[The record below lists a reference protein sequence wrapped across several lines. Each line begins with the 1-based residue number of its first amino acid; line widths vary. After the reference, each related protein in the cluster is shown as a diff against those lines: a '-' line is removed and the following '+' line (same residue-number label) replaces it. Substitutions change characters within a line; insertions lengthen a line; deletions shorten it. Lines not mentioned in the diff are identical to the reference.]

1 MRIDAATSL
10 LSATGNL
17 SASRRTQPG
26 SSDPSAATSVSAAPT
41 ASRADSGIRQVDFTS
56 MTRQELRDWV
66 NTRIRDGTM
75 SLDDSRPFMAM
86 TMKIEVASGRE
97 VDAATDAT
105 RYDFTQKVRDG
116 IEGAL
121 SRHDETTLEMLE
133 SAMQIIR
140 RNQGQTVGVDIR
152 A

>member
-1 MRIDAATSL
+1 MKIDAATSYFAAIDG
-10 LSATGNL
+10 LSAN
-17 SASRRTQPG
+17 RRTQTSVADRP
-26 SSDPSAATSVSAAPT
+26 AATSVSASPSATP
-41 ASRADSGIRQVDFTS
+41 ADGSVRQVDFTS

-66 NTRIRDGTM
+66 NAQIRSGTM

-97 VDAATDAT
+97 TDAASDAT
-105 RYDFTQKVRDG
+105 RYDFTQKIRDG
-116 IEGAL
+116 IQGAL
-121 SRHDETTLEMLE
+121 SRNDEASLKMLE
-133 SAMQIIR
+133 SAMQIIW